1 MATATALPGQRSAVP
16 PSHKASAYACFGVTR
31 WRGRQW
37 SAAFV
42 QAELKP
48 TRSLVVARNVFM
60 NTIAMNRI
68 LLILAFACA
77 IFAGNG
83 EARATSRGARLIVQR
98 APNFG
103 NDRVVQ
109 LWIDR
114 RKVAEIPRNQHYEGF
129 VSGGHHTLGVLSL
142 PNTESRQPTA
152 IGLTLRS
159 GRTYIFTATW
169 DSVRGTVLKRSTS
182 ASDTTAVKMP
192 R

>member
-1 MATATALPGQRSAVP
+1 M
-16 PSHKASAYACFGVTR
+16 F
-31 WRGRQW
+31 
-37 SAAFV
+37 
-42 QAELKP
+42 
-48 TRSLVVARNVFM
+48 FM
-60 NTIAMNRI
+60 NTIATNRI

-83 EARATSRGARLIVQR
+83 EVRATSQGARLIVQR

-114 RKVAEIPRNQHYEGF
+114 RKVAEIPLDQHYEGF

-142 PNTESRQPTA
+142 PNTESRQPTG

>member
-1 MATATALPGQRSAVP
+1 MATVTALLVSGSPRRIRPLADQ
-16 PSHKASAYACFGVTR
+16 
-31 WRGRQW
+31 Q

-42 QAELKP
+42 RAELKP

-60 NTIAMNRI
+60 NTIATNRFF
-68 LLILAFACA
+68 LILAFACA

-83 EARATSRGARLIVQR
+83 EVRATSQGARLIVQR

-114 RKVAEIPRNQHYEGF
+114 RKVAEIPRDQHYEGF
-129 VSGGHHTLGVLSL
+129 VPGGHHTLGVVSL

-152 IGLTLRS
+152 TGLTLRA
-159 GRTYIFTATW
+159 GRTYIVTATSA
-169 DSVRGTVLKRSTS
+169 SVRGHVMQRSISTN
-182 ASDTTAVKMP
+182 DT
-192 R
+192 

>member
-1 MATATALPGQRSAVP
+1 MLRRNADSGKRL
-16 PSHKASAYACFGVTR
+16 C
-31 WRGRQW
+31 RGSLLSVNVIR
-37 SAAFV
+37 
-42 QAELKP
+42 EEKLKP
-48 TRSLVVARNVFM
+48 TRSLVVVRNVFM
-60 NTIAMNRI
+60 NTIATNRI
-68 LLILAFACA
+68 FLILAFTSVILICA
-77 IFAGNG
+77 A
-83 EARATSRGARLIVQR
+83 ESRATSRGARLIVQR
-98 APNFG
+98 GPNFG

-114 RKVAEIPRNQHYEGF
+114 RKVAEIPRDQHYEGF
-129 VSGGHHTLGVLSL
+129 VPGGHHTLGVLSL

>member
-1 MATATALPGQRSAVP
+1 MAR
-16 PSHKASAYACFGVTR
+16 K
-31 WRGRQW
+31 
-37 SAAFV
+37 
-42 QAELKP
+42 
-48 TRSLVVARNVFM
+48 VFM
-60 NTIAMNRI
+60 NTIATSRI
-68 LLILAFACA
+68 FLVLAFACA

-83 EARATSRGARLIVQR
+83 EARATGRGARLIVQR

-109 LWIDR
+109 LWVDR
-114 RKVAEIPRNQHYEGF
+114 RKVAEIPRDQHYEGF
-129 VSGGHHTLGVLSL
+129 VSGGHHTLSVLSL
-142 PNTESRQPTA
+142 PNAESLQPAA

-182 ASDTTAVKMP
+182 ASDTTAVKTP

>member
-1 MATATALPGQRSAVP
+1 LPDQQPAR
-16 PSHKASAYACFGVTR
+16 
-31 WRGRQW
+31 
-37 SAAFV
+37 FV

-48 TRSLVVARNVFM
+48 TRSLVVTRNVFM
-60 NTIAMNRI
+60 NTIATNRI
-68 LLILAFACA
+68 FPVLAFASVILIGA
-77 IFAGNG
+77 T
-83 EARATSRGARLIVQR
+83 EARTTSRGARLI
-98 APNFG
+98 
-103 NDRVVQ
+103 VQ

-114 RKVAEIPRNQHYEGF
+114 RKVAEIPRDQHYEGF

-152 IGLTLRS
+152 ISLTLRS

>member
-1 MATATALPGQRSAVP
+1 MTSWLNKSAGGPLTAGANSFA
-16 PSHKASAYACFGVTR
+16 AGVQHANFLSVLR
-31 WRGRQW
+31 DHWSWRET
-37 SAAFV
+37 F
-42 QAELKP
+42 
-48 TRSLVVARNVFM
+48 FM
-60 NTIAMNRI
+60 NTIATNRI
-68 LLILAFACA
+68 FLILVFAGA

-114 RKVAEIPRNQHYEGF
+114 RKVAEIPRDQHYEGF

>member
-1 MATATALPGQRSAVP
+1 
-16 PSHKASAYACFGVTR
+16 
-31 WRGRQW
+31 
-37 SAAFV
+37 
-42 QAELKP
+42 
-48 TRSLVVARNVFM
+48 M
-60 NTIAMNRI
+60 NTIVTSTSRI
-68 LLILAFACA
+68 FLVLAFVSV
-77 IFAGNG
+77 IFIGVT

-103 NDRVVQ
+103 NDRVLQ
-109 LWIDR
+109 LWVDR
-114 RKVAEIPRNQHYEGF
+114 RKVAEIPRDQHYEGF
-129 VSGGHHTLGVLSL
+129 VSGGHHTLSVLSL
-142 PNTESRQPTA
+142 PNAESLQPAA

>member
-1 MATATALPGQRSAVP
+1 
-16 PSHKASAYACFGVTR
+16 
-31 WRGRQW
+31 
-37 SAAFV
+37 
-42 QAELKP
+42 
-48 TRSLVVARNVFM
+48 M
-60 NTIAMNRI
+60 NTIATSRI
-68 LLILAFACA
+68 FLVLAFVSV
-77 IFAGNG
+77 IFIGVT

-109 LWIDR
+109 LWVDR
-114 RKVAEIPRNQHYEGF
+114 RKVAEIPRDQHYEGF
-129 VSGGHHTLGVLSL
+129 VSGGHHTLSVLSL
-142 PNTESRQPTA
+142 PNAESLQPAA

>member
-1 MATATALPGQRSAVP
+1 MATVTAQLVSGSPRRIRPLADQ
-16 PSHKASAYACFGVTR
+16 
-31 WRGRQW
+31 Q

-42 QAELKP
+42 RAELKP
-48 TRSLVVARNVFM
+48 TRSLIVARNVFM
-60 NTIAMNRI
+60 NTIATNRI
-68 LLILAFACA
+68 FLILAFVCA
-77 IFAGNG
+77 IFVGNG

-114 RKVAEIPRNQHYEGF
+114 RKVAEIPRDQHYEGF

-142 PNTESRQPTA
+142 PNTESRQPTG

>member
-1 MATATALPGQRSAVP
+1 MGYSESLRERVAWQAVANCLR
-16 PSHKASAYACFGVTR
+16 PSRIKTNAITG
-31 WRGRQW
+31 RGAKR
-37 SAAFV
+37 
-42 QAELKP
+42 
-48 TRSLVVARNVFM
+48 FM
-60 NTIAMNRI
+60 NTKATNRI
-68 LLILAFACA
+68 FLILVFACA

-83 EARATSRGARLIVQR
+83 QARTTSRGARLIVQR

-114 RKVAEIPRNQHYEGF
+114 RKVAEIPRDQHYEGF